1 LKAAVCAIVQQIF
14 DRSVAKFFKL
24 LLDFS
29 ARSVEKL
36 GDGGAAR
43 NVDLKKR
50 LDL

>member
-14 DRSVAKFFKL
+14 DRSVAKLFEL

-29 ARSVEKL
+29 ARSVEEL

-43 NVDLKKR
+43 NMDLSEAI
-50 LDL
+50 